1 MRISDWGADVCSSGR
16 DVFPWG
22 DGNDQVAGDALAIA
36 TDQNGW
42 ATDKADNEA
51 DDWASDA
58 GNDTVWAGS
67 GDNTVAGDAMAVA
80 DGAEGYA
87 EAYTDNLGKDEG
99 AAGNDEILT
108 GWGNDIV
115 AGDSQARASDTAIA
129 DADNKAILGDGSAG
143 TDYIDVDSGFWNK
156 VAGDAQANAGR
167 AATPPGP

>member
-1 MRISDWGADVCSSGR
+1 
-16 DVFPWG
+16 
-22 DGNDQVAGDALAIA
+22 
-36 TDQNGW
+36 
-42 ATDKADNEA
+42 
-51 DDWASDA
+51 
-58 GNDTVWAGS
+58 
-67 GDNTVAGDAMAVA
+67 MAVA

-143 TDYIDVDSGFWNK
+143 NDYIDVAGRFGNQD
-156 VAGDAQANAGR
+156 AGDAPANARSAERRVGTGVSVR
-167 AATPPGP
+167 FAVGG